1 MDRPEGVTRAVSG
14 EGADARGRRR
24 AIWFGQA
31 GFRLELGDLRL
42 VVDLWMSPHENRLIP
57 PPPLH
62 AAAGGVD
69 YLLVTHEHV
78 DHLDLPFLPT
88 FFERSPAARM
98 VLPEPLVPFVERV
111 VPERQLVPVQ
121 PDDTLDLGGLEIHV
135 VPAFHGVEPEDAY
148 ADGSA
153 IGGRPR
159 FVGYALGSGRRI
171 YHAGDTIV
179 TDELTAALLPLDIDV
194 ALLPV
199 NGRDEAREARGIVGN
214 MDAAEAVDLALAVG
228 ASWLVPIH
236 WDGFAGNTVEPGTV
250 VDVAAGRI
258 PVVVPTRF
266 EALEL

>member
-57 PPPLH
+57 PPPLP

-199 NGRDEAREARGIVGN
+199 NGRDAAREARGIVGN